1 MASIYKR
8 GDNYYLDYSNS
19 KFITPTNPQGR
30 KRESLGKISKQEAEA
45 KRKKI
50 EYELAYLPTTQE
62 SPQINFVDY
71 VNTYLI
77 QFNLKYP
84 SSYETSQHTLLID
97 FEPIFKN
104 HMLHEI
110 TINDINGFI
119 GLKKGH
125 IKTATINRKLSI
137 LRALLN
143 QAKADNFETPN
154 FKIKELPNKD
164 SRPPKYFTIEELETI
179 YREDT
184 LYAHW
189 WQFLANTGLRMG
201 EMRNLKV
208 DDIQKD
214 SIYIVS
220 SDSQR
225 TKSGK
230 WRYIP
235 INDNTRKSLDQFD
248 MTGEYLLP
256 RQHNDTPITR
266 FRRICERSGIK
277 KEKWGV
283 HCLRHTFASHLVMN
297 NVPLR
302 TVQILLGHASIQTT
316 EQYAHLS
323 PDYLKDSLGNL
334 NL

>member
-8 GDNYYLDYSNS
+8 GENWHISWYDS
-19 KFITPTNPQGR
+19 KGR
-30 KRESLGKISKQEAEA
+30 QRKSLGKISKQEAEA

-50 EYELAYLPTTQE
+50 EYELAYLPTTLKT
-62 SPQINFVDY
+62 PQINFVDY
-71 VNTYLI
+71 VNKYLI
-77 QFNLKYP
+77 QFNLKFP
-84 SSYETSQHTLLID
+84 STYETSQHTLLID
-97 FEPIFKN
+97 FEPLLKDL
-104 HMLHEI
+104 MLHEI
-110 TINDINGFI
+110 TINEVNAFI
-119 GLKKGH
+119 GLKVGH

-143 QAKADNFETPN
+143 QAKADNFQTPN
-154 FKIKELPNKD
+154 FKIKEIPNKE
-164 SRPPKYFTIEELETI
+164 SRPPKYFTSDELELI
-179 YREDT
+179 YKEDA
-184 LYAHW
+184 LYPHYW
-189 WQFLANTGLRMG
+189 RFLANTGMRMG
-201 EMRNLKV
+201 EFRNLKI

-220 SDSQR
+220 TASES

-230 WRYIP
+230 WRYVP
-235 INDNTRKSLDQFD
+235 INDNTRKSLDHFD

-266 FRRICERSGIK
+266 FRRICQRADIR

>member
-8 GDNYYLDYSNS
+8 GENWHISWYDS
-19 KFITPTNPQGR
+19 KGR
-30 KRESLGKISKQEAEA
+30 QRKSLGKISKQEAEA

-50 EYELAYLPTTQE
+50 EYELAYLPTTLKT
-62 SPQINFVDY
+62 PQINFVDY
-71 VNTYLI
+71 VNKYLI
-77 QFNLKYP
+77 QFNLKFP
-84 SSYETSQHTLLID
+84 STYETSQHTLLID
-97 FEPIFKN
+97 FEPLLKDL
-104 HMLHEI
+104 MLHEI
-110 TINDINGFI
+110 TINEVNAFI
-119 GLKKGH
+119 GLKVGH

-143 QAKADNFETPN
+143 QAKADNFQTPN
-154 FKIKELPNKD
+154 FKIKEIPNKE
-164 SRPPKYFTIEELETI
+164 SRPPKYFTSDELELI
-179 YREDT
+179 YKEDA
-184 LYAHW
+184 LYPHYW
-189 WQFLANTGLRMG
+189 RFLANTGMRMG
-201 EMRNLKV
+201 EFRNLKI

-220 SDSQR
+220 TASES

-230 WRYIP
+230 WRYVP
-235 INDNTRKSLDQFD
+235 INDNTRNSLDQFD

-266 FRRICERSGIK
+266 FRRICQRADIR

>member
-8 GDNYYLDYSNS
+8 GENWHISWYDS
-19 KFITPTNPQGR
+19 KGR
-30 KRESLGKISKQEAEA
+30 QRKSLGKISKQEAEA

-50 EYELAYLPTTQE
+50 EYELAYLPTTLKT
-62 SPQINFVDY
+62 PQINFVDY
-71 VNTYLI
+71 VNKYLI
-77 QFNLKYP
+77 QFNLKFP
-84 SSYETSQHTLLID
+84 STYETSQHTLLID
-97 FEPIFKN
+97 FEPLLKDL
-104 HMLHEI
+104 MLHEI
-110 TINDINGFI
+110 TINEVNAFI
-119 GLKKGH
+119 GLKVGH

-143 QAKADNFETPN
+143 QAKADNFQTPN
-154 FKIKELPNKD
+154 FKIKEIPNKE
-164 SRPPKYFTIEELETI
+164 SRPPKYFTSDELELI
-179 YREDT
+179 YKEDA
-184 LYAHW
+184 LYPHYW
-189 WQFLANTGLRMG
+189 RFLANTGMRMG
-201 EMRNLKV
+201 EFRNLKI

-220 SDSQR
+220 TASES

-230 WRYIP
+230 WRYVP
-235 INDNTRKSLDQFD
+235 INDNTRKSLDHFD

-266 FRRICERSGIK
+266 FRRICQRADIR

-323 PDYLKDSLGNL
+323 PDYLKNSMGNL

>member
-8 GDNYYLDYSNS
+8 GENWHISWYDS
-19 KFITPTNPQGR
+19 KGR
-30 KRESLGKISKQEAEA
+30 QRKSLGKISKQEAEA

-50 EYELAYLPTTQE
+50 EYELAYLPTTLKT
-62 SPQINFVDY
+62 PQINFVDY
-71 VNTYLI
+71 VNKYLI
-77 QFNLKYP
+77 QFNLKFP
-84 SSYETSQHTLLID
+84 STYETSQHTLLID
-97 FEPIFKN
+97 FEPLLKDL
-104 HMLHEI
+104 MLHEI
-110 TINDINGFI
+110 TINEVNAFI
-119 GLKKGH
+119 GLKVGH

-143 QAKADNFETPN
+143 QAKADNFQTPN
-154 FKIKELPNKD
+154 FKIKEIPNKE
-164 SRPPKYFTIEELETI
+164 SRPPKYFTSDELELI
-179 YREDT
+179 YKEDA
-184 LYAHW
+184 LYPHYW
-189 WQFLANTGLRMG
+189 RFLANTGMRMG
-201 EMRNLKV
+201 EFRNLKI

-220 SDSQR
+220 TASES

-230 WRYIP
+230 WRYVP

-266 FRRICERSGIK
+266 FRRICQRADIR

>member
-8 GDNYYLDYSNS
+8 GENWHISWYDSN
-19 KFITPTNPQGR
+19 GR
-30 KRESLGKISKQEAEA
+30 QRKSLGKISKQEAEA

-50 EYELAYLPTTQE
+50 EYELAYLPTTLKT
-62 SPQINFVDY
+62 PQINFVDY
-71 VNTYLI
+71 VNKYLI
-77 QFNLKYP
+77 QFNLKFP
-84 SSYETSQHTLLID
+84 STYETSQHTLLID
-97 FEPIFKN
+97 FEPLLKDL
-104 HMLHEI
+104 MLHEI
-110 TINDINGFI
+110 TINEVNAFI
-119 GLKKGH
+119 GLKVGH

-143 QAKADNFETPN
+143 QAKADNFQTPN
-154 FKIKELPNKD
+154 FKIKEIPNKE
-164 SRPPKYFTIEELETI
+164 SRPPKYFTSDELELI
-179 YREDT
+179 YKEDA
-184 LYAHW
+184 LYPHYW
-189 WQFLANTGLRMG
+189 RFLANTGMRMG
-201 EMRNLKV
+201 EFRNLKI

-220 SDSQR
+220 TASES

-230 WRYIP
+230 WRYVP

-266 FRRICERSGIK
+266 FRRICQRADIR

-323 PDYLKDSLGNL
+323 PDYLKNSMGNL